1 MQERLNRFLDSKV
14 LFLLVLAL
22 SIGYLYGSIRIGYNI
37 YDEGIVVYGAN
48 RILKGDIPYRDFWT
62 MYAPGQFYT
71 IALLFRLFGTNLFVT
86 RIYSATI
93 NLLIVLLVYF
103 IIKKISGHKMA
114 LLAFILS
121 TLWMGGWGLFHSS
134 PTPAGTFWSLF
145 SILFVVDFLCN
156 KNYSSLFIGGIITG
170 ITAIFRHDIG
180 GYTFISSTV
189 VLIFYIYIR
198 VLNRNIIETVKLWG
212 RYLGGTI
219 IGFVPLALCFV
230 AKVPFRNLVF
240 DLIIFP
246 VKIFPR
252 VRDLPYPPFD
262 FSFYSFL
269 FYFPIIIYIVG
280 GILILFNLFRWKDFN
295 GKEWSITLFWIIG
308 VFFFNQARVR
318 SDVPHL
324 LPTIIPAIMLLAS
337 LYNSRL
343 SLVWERKGYFI
354 KAFTL
359 FISFI
364 LTLSLYRNAL
374 RSFAVTVYVLPLVLG
389 VVLVLAVYIPIN
401 LGQLFRRTILRSFSQ
416 VLSLIL
422 CVFILFSFIRTEL
435 KDFPIWIF
443 VSFSKPGLVPSLLD
457 RARGIYV
464 FENQEYFLSTTIK
477 FIQANTKPDESIF
490 VGNSR
495 HDRIFVNDVMFY
507 FLSERHSA
515 TKYHE
520 LHPGLATTEEVQR
533 EIIEELKKNNVRFIV
548 LWSGAENVSEP
559 NESSISSGVTILD
572 DFIKM
577 NYAPVMYFG
586 PYKVLQKLTV
596 GDIG

>member
-1 MQERLNRFLDSKV
+1 MEERLGKLLDSNI
-14 LFLLVLAL
+14 LFILILLL

-71 IALLFRLFGTNLFVT
+71 IALIFKLFGTNLFVT

-93 NLLIVLLVYF
+93 NLLLVLLVYL
-103 IIKKISGHKMA
+103 IIKKVSGHRMA
-114 LLAFILS
+114 ILAFILS

-156 KNYSSLFIGGIITG
+156 KNYSSLFIGGLITG

-180 GYTFISSTV
+180 GYTFISSTI
-189 VLIFYIYIR
+189 VLIPYLYLR
-198 VLNRNIIETVKLWG
+198 VSNRSIIETIKLWG

-219 IGFVPLALCFV
+219 IGFVPFALYFLS
-230 AKVPFRNLVF
+230 KVPLKDLIF
-240 DLIIFP
+240 DLIVFP
-246 VKIFPR
+246 AKIFPK

-269 FYFPIIIYIVG
+269 FYFPIIIYVVVG
-280 GILILFNLFRWKDFN
+280 LFILLNLFKWKALD
-295 GKEWSITLFWIIG
+295 GKEWSIILFWILG
-308 VFFFNQARVR
+308 LFFFNQARVR

-324 LPTIIPAIMLLAS
+324 LPTIIPAMMLLAS
-337 LYNSRL
+337 IYNSKL
-343 SLVWERKGYFI
+343 SLICKRGEYII
-354 KAFTL
+354 KALFL
-359 FISFI
+359 FISFL

-374 RSFAVTVYVLPLVLG
+374 RSLTVTVYILPIVIGTVLI
-389 VVLVLAVYIPIN
+389 LAIYIAIN
-401 LGQLFRRTILRSFSQ
+401 LSRFFEKTLLGISFQ

-422 CVFILFSFIRTEL
+422 CFFILLSFVRTESRNL
-435 KDFPIWIF
+435 PLWTFI
-443 VSFSKPGLVPSLLD
+443 SFSKPGLVPSQLD

-464 FENQEYFLSTTIK
+464 FENQEYFLSTAIK
-477 FIQANTKPDESIF
+477 FIQANTRPDELIF
-490 VGNSR
+490 AGNSR

-533 EIIEELKKNNVRFIV
+533 EIIDELKRNSVKFIV
-548 LWSGAENVSEP
+548 LWSGAENVTEP
-559 NESSISSGVTILD
+559 NESSISSGVNILD
-572 DFIKM
+572 DFIRM

-586 PYKVLQKLTV
+586 PYKIMQKLTV

>member
-1 MQERLNRFLDSKV
+1 MEERLGKLLDSNI
-14 LFLLVLAL
+14 LFILILLL

-71 IALLFRLFGTNLFVT
+71 IALIFKLFGTNLFVT

-93 NLLIVLLVYF
+93 NLLLVLLVYL
-103 IIKKISGHKMA
+103 IIKKVSGHRMGI
-114 LLAFILS
+114 LAFILS

-156 KNYSSLFIGGIITG
+156 KNYSSLFIGGLITG

-180 GYTFISSTV
+180 GYTFISSTI
-189 VLIFYIYIR
+189 VLIPYLYLR
-198 VLNRNIIETVKLWG
+198 VSNRSIIETIKLWG
-212 RYLGGTI
+212 KYLGGTI
-219 IGFVPLALCFV
+219 IGFVPFALYFLS
-230 AKVPFRNLVF
+230 KVPLKDLIF
-240 DLIIFP
+240 DLIVFP
-246 VKIFPR
+246 AKIFPK

-269 FYFPIIIYIVG
+269 FYFPIIIYVVVG
-280 GILILFNLFRWKDFN
+280 LFILLNLFKWKALD
-295 GKEWSITLFWIIG
+295 GKEWSIILFWILG
-308 VFFFNQARVR
+308 LFFFNQARVR

-324 LPTIIPAIMLLAS
+324 LPTIIPAMMLLAS
-337 LYNSRL
+337 IYNSKL
-343 SLVWERKGYFI
+343 SLICKRGEYII
-354 KAFTL
+354 KALFL
-359 FISFI
+359 FISFL

-374 RSFAVTVYVLPLVLG
+374 RSLTITVYILPIVIGTVLI
-389 VVLVLAVYIPIN
+389 LAIYIAIN
-401 LGQLFRRTILRSFSQ
+401 LSRFFEKTLLGISFRA
-416 VLSLIL
+416 LSLIL
-422 CVFILFSFIRTEL
+422 CFFILLSFARTEVRDLRVFI
-435 KDFPIWIF
+435 
-443 VSFSKPGLVPSLLD
+443 SFSKPGLVPSQLD

-464 FENQEYFLSTTIK
+464 FENQEYFLSTAIK
-477 FIQANTKPDESIF
+477 FIQANTRPDELIF
-490 VGNSR
+490 AGNSR

-533 EIIEELKKNNVRFIV
+533 EIIDELKRNSVKFIV
-548 LWSGAENVSEP
+548 LWSGAENVTEP
-559 NESSISSGVTILD
+559 NESSISSGVNILD
-572 DFIKM
+572 DFIRM

-586 PYKVLQKLTV
+586 PYKIMQKLTV